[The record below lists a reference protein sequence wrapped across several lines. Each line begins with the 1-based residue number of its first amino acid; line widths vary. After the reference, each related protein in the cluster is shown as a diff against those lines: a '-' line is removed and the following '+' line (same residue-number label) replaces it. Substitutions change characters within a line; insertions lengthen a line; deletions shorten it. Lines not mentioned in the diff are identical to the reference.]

1 VSSAPAPFAER
12 LAARV
17 ACHGALCVGID
28 PSAELLARCGLP
40 DSAEGLYAFGA
51 RVLEACRGEVA
62 VVKPQSAYFER
73 HGSAGVAALERI
85 TQLAASLGVLVLVDG
100 KRGDIDATAAAYG
113 EALSTPT
120 RGLHADASTWHA
132 YLGFDALRPAFDR
145 IFGTGGG
152 AFVVVRSSNPEGR
165 AVQLARGEDGRS
177 VAEALADAVA
187 AANARYGGQPLGAV
201 VGATCD
207 DAGAIVERLGGAWV
221 LAPGVGAQGA
231 SMADIARRMPAARGR
246 VLANVSRAIVASGGD
261 AAAIGAA
268 IARLNDESRALK
280 KS

>member
-1 VSSAPAPFAER
+1 MSAQPAPFADR

-17 ACHGALCVGID
+17 ARYGALCVGID
-28 PSAELLARCGLP
+28 PSADLLARCGLP
-40 DSAEGLYAFGA
+40 DSADGLVAFGA

-73 HGSAGVAALERI
+73 HGSSGVAALEQV
-85 TQLAASLGVLVLVDG
+85 TQMAAALGVIVLVDG

-113 EALSTPT
+113 ESLASAA

-145 IFGTGGG
+145 IVGAGGG

-165 AVQLARGEDGRS
+165 GLQLARGADGRS
-177 VAEALADAVA
+177 VAETLADDVA
-187 AANARYGGQPLGAV
+187 AANRRYGGQPLGAV

-207 DAGAIVERLGGAWV
+207 DAGAIVERLAGAWV

-231 SMADIARRMPAARGR
+231 SMADIAQRMPAARGR
-246 VLANVSRAIVASGGD
+246 VLANVSRAIVAGGGD

-268 IARLNDESRALK
+268 IARLNDETRALDK
-280 KS
+280 

>member
-1 VSSAPAPFAER
+1 MPPPFCER

-17 ACHGALCVGID
+17 ARYGALCVGID
-28 PSAELLARCGLP
+28 PSADLLARCGLT
-40 DSAEGLYAFGA
+40 DSADGLVAFGA

-73 HGSAGVAALERI
+73 HGSAGVAALEQVTRM
-85 TQLAASLGVLVLVDG
+85 AAALGVLVLVDG

-113 EALSTPT
+113 EALTSPQ

-145 IFGTGGG
+145 IVGAGAG
-152 AFVVVRSSNPEGR
+152 AFVVVRSSNPEG
-165 AVQLARGEDGRS
+165 QGLQGARRGDGLS
-177 VAEALADAVA
+177 VAQSLADDIA
-187 AANARYGGQPLGAV
+187 AANARYGGHPLGAV

-207 DAGAIVERLGGAWV
+207 DAAAIVARLGGAWV

-246 VLANVSRAIVASGGD
+246 VLANVSRAILAGGGD
-261 AAAIGAA
+261 TGAIGAA
-268 IARLNDESRALK
+268 IARLNDESRVLEK
-280 KS
+280 